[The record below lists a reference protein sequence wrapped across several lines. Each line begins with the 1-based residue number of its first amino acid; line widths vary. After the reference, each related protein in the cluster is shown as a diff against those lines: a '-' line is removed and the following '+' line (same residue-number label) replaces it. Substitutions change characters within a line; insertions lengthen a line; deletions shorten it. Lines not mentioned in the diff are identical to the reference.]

1 MQPIHAYPNT
11 IEVWSKA
18 VWEKRLDLALPWGWL
33 PHQRVTLT
41 EALRNYAQ
49 AGAYASF
56 EEKDKGRLA
65 PGMLA
70 NIVIL
75 NKDPFV
81 VPTQELHQIEV
92 DSTIFDGRVIYKKN

>member
-1 MQPIHAYPNT
+1 LVKSSLGKTPRSRPP
-11 IEVWSKA
+11 
-18 VWEKRLDLALPWGWL
+18 LG
-33 PHQRVTLT
+33 
-41 EALRNYAQ
+41 
-49 AGAYASF
+49 
-56 EEKDKGRLA
+56 LA